1 MEMLHIFLK
10 KQTSS
15 FFSSLV
21 GVVKGVLTTI
31 IGFYT
36 FGGVAV
42 TALTVLGVLLNTL
55 GGALY
60 SYAKYTENMA
70 KGIQKHFHKHTIKV
84 NPAMDPT
91 EMKKNGMVDHDHK
104 TKNGIVPDA
113 VITVNKNEDVVVDFE
128 NRRASTDGSLSSS
141 DSSVG

>member
-1 MEMLHIFLK
+1 MEMIQIPQKLTHI
-10 KQTSS
+10 S
-15 FFSSLV
+15 FSSLV

-42 TALTVLGVLLNTL
+42 TALTLSGVVLNTL

-84 NPAMDPT
+84 NPAMDLT
-91 EMKKNGMVDHDHK
+91 EKKKNGMVDHNHK
-104 TKNGIVPDA
+104 VKNGIVPDA
-113 VITVNKNEDVVVDFE
+113 VITVNENDDVVVDFDD
-128 NRRASTDGSLSSS
+128 RRASMDGSLSSS